1 MKITMKSVVKKDSV
15 AIIVEDE
22 KSGSMFY
29 VMPFMYLFCTIIG
42 YDSKCRLNKQLVVV
56 ADVDEIVRNPFREN
70 PNLRFETEGYCA
82 YGGDAVASAIL
93 DIKGEIHFL

>member
-29 VMPFMYLFCTIIG
+29 VMPFMYLFA
-42 YDSKCRLNKQLVVV
+42 LL
-56 ADVDEIVRNPFREN
+56 
-70 PNLRFETEGYCA
+70 
-82 YGGDAVASAIL
+82 
-93 DIKGEIHFL
+93 